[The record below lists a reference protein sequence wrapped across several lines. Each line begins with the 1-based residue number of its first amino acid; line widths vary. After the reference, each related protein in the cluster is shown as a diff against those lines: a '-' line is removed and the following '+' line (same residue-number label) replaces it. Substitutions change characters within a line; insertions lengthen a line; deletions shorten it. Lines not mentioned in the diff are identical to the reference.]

1 MIIKGFNIAI
11 MNRPQGYFISDSH
24 SRHYTWL
31 AGTLQ
36 WKVMP
41 YKVFSYFVRFFTIRG
56 YESEIS
62 RGRRKTKTIVD
73 VRHNIAFIRLRCS
86 TTVFCCF
93 YRLRAKLGHPPKFRT
108 NFRRRK
114 ENVEK
119 LHLAGTNFRSF
130 NPFQSILF
138 RF

>member
-24 SRHYTWL
+24 SRHYIWL

-86 TTVFCCF
+86 TTVF
-93 YRLRAKLGHPPKFRT
+93 RT
-108 NFRRRK
+108 NFHGRK
-114 ENVEK
+114 ENAEK
-119 LHLAGTNFRSF
+119 LHLVGTNLRSF
-130 NPFQSILF
+130 NPFQSIFFHFLRAF
-138 RF
+138 KYSYN